1 MLIEEEALKDKQFRD
16 VVEKYK
22 EISEIRSRDQVFG
35 ASVVM
40 DEGED
45 AFIILTQG
53 FFKALSYFGVATDHI
68 AFGPASNF
76 YFDYLYKSA
85 KPLKTIKK

>member
-1 MLIEEEALKDKQFRD
+1 MLIEEEAMKEKNFRD
-16 VVEKYK
+16 IIEKYS
-22 EISEIRSRDQVFG
+22 EISEIRSRNQVFG

-85 KPLKTIKK
+85 KPLKNTKK

>member
-1 MLIEEEALKDKQFRD
+1 
-16 VVEKYK
+16 
-22 EISEIRSRDQVFG
+22 
-35 ASVVM
+35 M

-76 YFDYLYKSA
+76 YFDYLYKTA
-85 KPLKTIKK
+85 KLLKGIKK